1 MSKDFNV
8 FDSLGSFAPKF
19 SQGEEI
25 CRDPYELV
33 PSNNNFYSPQV
44 INELAES
51 ILQFGQ
57 LQPAVID
64 NRDGKDYVIA
74 GHTRRLAMIKLI
86 EEGHEEFRKMKCQYL
101 PRKEIEDKFGEDADL
116 AIELIE
122 MQTNLYREK
131 SDWEKM
137 QEVIRTEEI
146 VKKMK
151 TSGRLRDNVQKIL
164 KVSGGQQGRFHA
176 IHTNLCEQLTA
187 EFKENRIKGTVA
199 YELSKLSPEFQKQA
213 CEIFQRDGNISLE
226 DAKKLQAQE
235 NAEKDVPGQMSIAQA
250 TGQLRPQADTT
261 PIDVETQIKRLYD
274 KAQKR
279 LKERVENRDKM
290 MVPLRLR
297 DLYNGSRVQNGYLN
311 YKAEKACII
320 FNPDSEEEKEIHWN
334 DLADILIQKYGK
346 KPKPVKTTT
355 IDAPEPAIALTESAA
370 VKAFCEAYPKKLKTI
385 MRICRRC
392 KDNGEAAKAVQLDFA
407 PGGFS
412 AVGGGKVNYKFMSFS
427 AGLEI
432 EVNNERVSM
441 KYGRLIVEAKNLYD
455 PFSPEFDIETKKPVK
470 MTTIDAPEKP
480 EKKEANAGKCIHRE
494 GFTCTLEEAQKT
506 IAGDGENC
514 NRKCCWSCEKHG
526 TCGYECN
533 ASAHRPAENI
543 PEKSCQSAAETPDE
557 KQQEDHFVDLNKTVK
572 HLRNTDK
579 IPDAWT
585 EDLKDIPVPT
595 NVEIIGYL
603 YDEERKLKEFLE
615 IEKEESGLPY
625 MTILKQQLIVGGLR
639 IIKNL
644 VEDCKEEPEELE
656 QPTLPTMKNNDQRK
670 EWLRNYKSWGLWY
683 EDKNTGIKY
692 YKYDFANGARLI
704 AEEYEP
710 DLGIN
715 KSWWAS
721 SVTESY
727 YMHLVGGPEPDQAGG
742 APKWTYHTRYNKY
755 PNSESE
761 LVEFLKEI
769 QK

>member
-1 MSKDFNV
+1 MAKDFSV
-8 FDSLGSFAPKF
+8 FDSLGDFAPKLD
-19 SQGEEI
+19 QNEEI
-25 CRDPYELV
+25 YRDPYELI

-44 INELAES
+44 VDELAES

-57 LQPAVID
+57 LQPVVID
-64 NRDGKDYVIA
+64 SRDGKDYVIA

-86 EEGHEEFRKMKCQYL
+86 EEGHEKFRKMKCQYL

-131 SDWEKM
+131 TDWEKM

-176 IHTNLCEQLTA
+176 IHSNLYGQLME
-187 EFKENRIKGTVA
+187 EFKENRIKGSVA
-199 YELSKLSPEFQKQA
+199 YELSKLSAEFQKQA
-213 CEIFQRDGNISLE
+213 CEIFQRDGNLSLE
-226 DAKKLQAQE
+226 DTKKLQAQE
-235 NAEKDVPGQMSIAQA
+235 NAEKSIPGQMSIAQA
-250 TGQLRPQADTT
+250 TGQLRPTADTT
-261 PIDVETQIKRLYD
+261 PINVDTQIKRLYD

-290 MVPLRLR
+290 MVPMRLR

-311 YKAEKACII
+311 YRAEKSCIV
-320 FNPDSEEEKEIHWN
+320 FNPDSEQEKELHWN

-346 KPKPVKTTT
+346 EPRPVKMTT
-355 IDAPEPAIALTESAA
+355 IDAPEPVITLTESAA

-412 AVGGGKVNYKFMSFS
+412 SSSGSNVNYSFMSFT

-432 EVNNERVSM
+432 EVNSEKVSM

-455 PFSPEFDIETKKPVK
+455 PFSPEFDIEPKKPEIK
-470 MTTIDAPEKP
+470 NDEGPA
-480 EKKEANAGKCIHRE
+480 KCITGQSE
-494 GFTCTLEEAQKT
+494 SGLCGAAAYCSQEY
-506 IAGDGENC
+506 NC
-514 NRKCCWSCEKHG
+514 CSQCPDDCNSRCEW
-526 TCGYECN
+526 
-533 ASAHRPAENI
+533 I
-543 PEKSCQSAAETPDE
+543 LEKSCQSAAETPDK
-557 KQQEDHFVDLNKTVK
+557 KQQEDHFVEANKMVK

-579 IPDAWT
+579 IPDAWP

-595 NVEIIGYL
+595 DVEITGYL
-603 YDEERKLKEFLE
+603 YDEERRLKEFLE
-615 IEKEESGLPY
+615 TEKEDPGLPH
-625 MTILKQQLIVGGLR
+625 MAILKQQLIVGGLR

-644 VEDCKEEPEELE
+644 VEDCKEEPEESE
-656 QPTLPTMKNNDQRK
+656 QPPLPIMRNNDQRK
-670 EWLRNYKSWGLWY
+670 EWLKNYKAWGLWY
-683 EDKNTGIKY
+683 TDNHTGVKY
-692 YKYDFANGARLI
+692 YKYDFENGARLI
-704 AEEYEP
+704 VEEYEKESLP
-710 DLGIN
+710 EN
-715 KSWWAS
+715 SWY
-721 SVTESY
+721 VPKEPY
-727 YMHLVGGPEPDQAGG
+727 YMHLIGGPEPDRKDGI
-742 APKWTYHTRYNKY
+742 PKWTYHSKYNKY
-755 PNSESE
+755 PNSETE

>member
-1 MSKDFNV
+1 MAKDFSV
-8 FDSLGSFAPKF
+8 FDSLGDFAPKLD
-19 SQGEEI
+19 QNEEI
-25 CRDPYELV
+25 YRDPYELI

-44 INELAES
+44 VDELAES

-64 NRDGKDYVIA
+64 SRDGKDYVIA

-131 SDWEKM
+131 TDWEKM

-176 IHTNLCEQLTA
+176 IHSNLHGQLME
-187 EFKENRIKGTVA
+187 EFKENRIKGSVA
-199 YELSKLSPEFQKQA
+199 YELSKLSAEFQKQA
-213 CEIFQRDGNISLE
+213 CEIFQRDGNLSLE
-226 DAKKLQAQE
+226 DTKKLQAQE
-235 NAEKDVPGQMSIAQA
+235 NAEKSIPGQMSIAQA
-250 TGQLRPQADTT
+250 TGQLRPTADTT
-261 PIDVETQIKRLYD
+261 PINVDTQIKRLYD

-290 MVPLRLR
+290 MVPMRLR

-311 YKAEKACII
+311 YRAEKSCIV
-320 FNPDSEEEKEIHWN
+320 FNPDSEQEKELHWN

-346 KPKPVKTTT
+346 EPRPVKMTT
-355 IDAPEPAIALTESAA
+355 IDAPEAVVTLTESAA

-392 KDNGEAAKAVQLDFA
+392 KDNGEAAKAVQMDFA

-412 AVGGGKVNYKFMSFS
+412 SSSGSNVNYSFMSFT

-432 EVNNERVSM
+432 EVNSEKVSM
-441 KYGRLIVEAKNLYD
+441 KYGRLIVEAKNLHD
-455 PFSPEFDIETKKPVK
+455 PFSPEFDMEPKKS
-470 MTTIDAPEKP
+470 
-480 EKKEANAGKCIHRE
+480 EAKDE
-494 GFTCTLEEAQKT
+494 
-506 IAGDGENC
+506 
-514 NRKCCWSCEKHG
+514 
-526 TCGYECN
+526 
-533 ASAHRPAENI
+533 I

-557 KQQEDHFVDLNKTVK
+557 KQQEDHSGDLTEMGR

-579 IPDAWT
+579 IPDAWP

-603 YDEERKLKEFLE
+603 YDEERRLKEFLE
-615 IEKEESGLPY
+615 TEKEDPGLPH
-625 MTILKQQLIVGGLR
+625 MAILKQQLIVGGLR

-644 VEDCKEEPEELE
+644 VEDCKEEPEESE
-656 QPTLPTMKNNDQRK
+656 RPPLPIMKNNDQRK

-683 EDKNTGIKY
+683 EDKNVGIKY

-704 AEEYEP
+704 VEEFAP
-710 DLGIN
+710 DPSE
-715 KSWWAS
+715 KSQWY
-721 SVTESY
+721 TPGEHH
-727 YMHLVGGPEPDQAGG
+727 YMHLVGGPKPECKNDRG
-742 APKWTYHTRYNKY
+742 WSYHSRYNKY
-755 PNSESE
+755 PNSETE

>member
-1 MSKDFNV
+1 MAKDFSV
-8 FDSLGSFAPKF
+8 FDSLGDFAPKLD
-19 SQGEEI
+19 QNEEI
-25 CRDPYELV
+25 YRDPYELI

-44 INELAES
+44 VDELAES

-64 NRDGKDYVIA
+64 SRDGKDYVIA

-131 SDWEKM
+131 TDWEKM

-151 TSGRLRDNVQKIL
+151 TSGRVRDNVQKIL

-176 IHTNLCEQLTA
+176 IHANLYGQLME
-187 EFKENRIKGTVA
+187 EFKENRIKGSVA
-199 YELSKLSPEFQKQA
+199 YELSKLSAEFQKQA
-213 CEIFQRDGNISLE
+213 CEIFQRDGNLSLE
-226 DAKKLQAQE
+226 DTKKLQAQE
-235 NAEKDVPGQMSIAQA
+235 NAEKSIPGQMSIAQA
-250 TGQLRPQADTT
+250 TGQLRPTADTT
-261 PIDVETQIKRLYD
+261 PINVDTQIKRLYD

-290 MVPLRLR
+290 MVPMRLR

-311 YKAEKACII
+311 YRAEKSCIV
-320 FNPDSEEEKEIHWN
+320 FNPDSEQEKELHWN

-346 KPKPVKTTT
+346 
-355 IDAPEPAIALTESAA
+355 EP
-370 VKAFCEAYPKKLKTI
+370 
-385 MRICRRC
+385 R
-392 KDNGEAAKAVQLDFA
+392 
-407 PGGFS
+407 
-412 AVGGGKVNYKFMSFS
+412 
-427 AGLEI
+427 
-432 EVNNERVSM
+432 
-441 KYGRLIVEAKNLYD
+441 
-455 PFSPEFDIETKKPVK
+455 PVK
-470 MTTIDAPEKP
+470 MTTIDAPEP
-480 EKKEANAGKCIHRE
+480 AA
-494 GFTCTLEEAQKT
+494 TLTE
-506 IAGDGENC
+506 
-514 NRKCCWSCEKHG
+514 
-526 TCGYECN
+526 
-533 ASAHRPAENI
+533 
-543 PEKSCQSAAETPDE
+543 SAAEIPDE

-579 IPDAWT
+579 IPDAWP

-603 YDEERKLKEFLE
+603 YDEERRLKEFLE
-615 IEKEESGLPY
+615 TEKEDPGLPH
-625 MTILKQQLIVGGLR
+625 MAILKQQLIVGGLR

-644 VEDCKEEPEELE
+644 VEDCKEEPEESE
-656 QPTLPTMKNNDQRK
+656 QPPLPIMKNNDQRK

-683 EDKNTGIKY
+683 EDKNVGIKY

-704 AEEYEP
+704 VEEFAP
-710 DLGIN
+710 DPSE
-715 KSWWAS
+715 KSQWY
-721 SVTESY
+721 TPGEHH
-727 YMHLVGGPEPDQAGG
+727 YMHLIGGPKPECKNGRG
-742 APKWTYHTRYNKY
+742 WSYHSRYNKY

>member
-1 MSKDFNV
+1 MAKDFSV
-8 FDSLGSFAPKF
+8 FDSLGDFAPKLD
-19 SQGEEI
+19 QNEEI
-25 CRDPYELV
+25 YRDPYELI

-44 INELAES
+44 VDELAES

-57 LQPAVID
+57 LQPVVID
-64 NRDGKDYVIA
+64 SRDGKDYVIA

-86 EEGHEEFRKMKCQYL
+86 EEGHEKFRKMKCQYL

-131 SDWEKM
+131 TDWEKM

-176 IHTNLCEQLTA
+176 IHSNLHGQLME
-187 EFKENRIKGTVA
+187 EFKENRIKGSVA
-199 YELSKLSPEFQKQA
+199 YELSKLSAEFQKQA
-213 CEIFQRDGNISLE
+213 CEIFQRDGNLSLE
-226 DAKKLQAQE
+226 DTKKLQAQE
-235 NAEKDVPGQMSIAQA
+235 NAEKSIPGQMSIAQA
-250 TGQLRPQADTT
+250 TGQLRPTADTT
-261 PIDVETQIKRLYD
+261 PINVDTQIKRLYD

-290 MVPLRLR
+290 MVPMRLR

-311 YKAEKACII
+311 YRAEKSCIV
-320 FNPDSEEEKEIHWN
+320 FNPDSEQEKELHWN

-346 KPKPVKTTT
+346 EPRPVKMTT
-355 IDAPEPAIALTESAA
+355 IDAPEPVITLTESAA

-407 PGGFS
+407 PAGFS
-412 AVGGGKVNYKFMSFS
+412 SSSGNDVNYSFMSFTT
-427 AGLEI
+427 GLEI
-432 EVNNERVSM
+432 EVNSEKVSM
-441 KYGRLIVEAKNLYD
+441 KYGRLIVEVKNLYD
-455 PFSPEFDIETKKPVK
+455 PFSSEFDIESKKQETK
-470 MTTIDAPEKP
+470 DE
-480 EKKEANAGKCIHRE
+480 
-494 GFTCTLEEAQKT
+494 
-506 IAGDGENC
+506 
-514 NRKCCWSCEKHG
+514 
-526 TCGYECN
+526 
-533 ASAHRPAENI
+533 I

-557 KQQEDHFVDLNKTVK
+557 KQQEDHFVDLNKMVK

-579 IPDAWT
+579 IPDAWP
-585 EDLKDIPVPT
+585 EDLKDIPVPAD
-595 NVEIIGYL
+595 VEIIGYL
-603 YDEERKLKEFLE
+603 YDEERRLKEFLE
-615 IEKEESGLPY
+615 TEKEDPGLPH
-625 MTILKQQLIVGGLR
+625 MAILKQQLIVGGLR

-644 VEDCKEEPEELE
+644 VEDCKEEPEESE
-656 QPTLPTMKNNDQRK
+656 QPPLPFMKNNDQRK

-683 EDKNTGIKY
+683 EDKNVGIKY

-704 AEEYEP
+704 VEEFAP
-710 DLGIN
+710 DPSE
-715 KSWWAS
+715 KSQWY
-721 SVTESY
+721 TPGERH
-727 YMHLVGGPEPDQAGG
+727 YMHLVGGPKPEYKNDKG
-742 APKWTYHTRYNKY
+742 WNYHSRYNKY
-755 PNSESE
+755 QNSETE

>member
-1 MSKDFNV
+1 MAKDFSV
-8 FDSLGSFAPKF
+8 FDSLGDFAPKLD
-19 SQGEEI
+19 QNEEI
-25 CRDPYELV
+25 YRDPYELI

-44 INELAES
+44 VDELAES

-64 NRDGKDYVIA
+64 SRDGKDYVIA

-131 SDWEKM
+131 TDWEKM

-151 TSGRLRDNVQKIL
+151 TSGRVRDNVQKIL

-176 IHTNLCEQLTA
+176 IHANLYGQLME
-187 EFKENRIKGTVA
+187 EFKENRIKGSVA
-199 YELSKLSPEFQKQA
+199 YELSKLSAEFQKQA
-213 CEIFQRDGNISLE
+213 CEIFQRDGNLSLE
-226 DAKKLQAQE
+226 DTKKLQAQE
-235 NAEKDVPGQMSIAQA
+235 NAEKSIPGQMSTAQA
-250 TGQLRPQADTT
+250 TGQLRPTADTT
-261 PIDVETQIKRLYD
+261 PINVDTQIKRLYD

-290 MVPLRLR
+290 MVPMRLR

-311 YKAEKACII
+311 YRAEKSCIV
-320 FNPDSEEEKEIHWN
+320 FNPDSGQEKELHWN
-334 DLADILIQKYGK
+334 DLADILIQQYGK
-346 KPKPVKTTT
+346 TPKPVRMTT
-355 IDAPEPAIALTESAA
+355 IDAPEAVVTLTESAA

-392 KDNGEAAKAVQLDFA
+392 RDNAEAAKAVQMDFA

-412 AVGGGKVNYKFMSFS
+412 SSSGSNVNYSFMSFT

-432 EVNNERVSM
+432 EVNSEKVSM

-455 PFSPEFDIETKKPVK
+455 PLSPEFDMEPKKPEVK
-470 MTTIDAPEKP
+470 DDGGPA
-480 EKKEANAGKCIHRE
+480 KCIT
-494 GFTCTLEEAQKT
+494 GQSGSGLCGAAAYCDKKYTCCSQCP
-506 IAGDGENC
+506 DDC
-514 NRKCCWSCEKHG
+514 NSRCEW
-526 TCGYECN
+526 
-533 ASAHRPAENI
+533 I
-543 PEKSCQSAAETPDE
+543 LEKSCQPAAETPDE
-557 KQQEDHFVDLNKTVK
+557 KQREDHFVDLNKMVK

-579 IPDAWT
+579 IPDAWP

-595 NVEIIGYL
+595 DVEITGYL
-603 YDEERKLKEFLE
+603 YDEERRLKEFFE
-615 IEKEESGLPY
+615 VEKEDPGLPH

-692 YKYDFANGARLI
+692 YKYDFTNGARLI
-704 AEEYEP
+704 VEEYAP
-710 DLGIN
+710 DQGEQ
-715 KSWWAS
+715 KSWWVS
-721 SVTESY
+721 KTKESY
-727 YMHLVGGPEPDQAGG
+727 YMHLVGGPEPNRKDGI
-742 APKWTYHTRYNKY
+742 PKWSYHSKYNKY
-755 PNSESE
+755 QNSETE

>member
-1 MSKDFNV
+1 MAKDFSV
-8 FDSLGSFAPKF
+8 FDSLGDFAPKLD
-19 SQGEEI
+19 QNEEI
-25 CRDPYELV
+25 YRDPYELI

-44 INELAES
+44 VDELAES

-57 LQPAVID
+57 LQPVVID
-64 NRDGKDYVIA
+64 SRDGKDYVIA

-86 EEGHEEFRKMKCQYL
+86 EEGHEKFRKMKCQYL

-131 SDWEKM
+131 TDWEKM

-176 IHTNLCEQLTA
+176 IHSNLHGQLME
-187 EFKENRIKGTVA
+187 EFKENRIKGSVA
-199 YELSKLSPEFQKQA
+199 YELSKLSAEFQKQA
-213 CEIFQRDGNISLE
+213 CEIFQRDGNLSLE
-226 DAKKLQAQE
+226 DTKKLQAQE
-235 NAEKDVPGQMSIAQA
+235 NAEKSIPGQMSIAQA
-250 TGQLRPQADTT
+250 TGQLRPTADTT
-261 PIDVETQIKRLYD
+261 PINVDTQIKRLYD

-290 MVPLRLR
+290 MVPMRLR

-311 YKAEKACII
+311 YRAEKSCIV
-320 FNPDSEEEKEIHWN
+320 FNPDSEQEKELHWN

-346 KPKPVKTTT
+346 EPRPVKMTT
-355 IDAPEPAIALTESAA
+355 IDAPESVITLTESAA

-407 PGGFS
+407 PAGFS
-412 AVGGGKVNYKFMSFS
+412 SSSGNDVNYSFMSFTT
-427 AGLEI
+427 GLEI
-432 EVNNERVSM
+432 EVNSEKVSM

-455 PFSPEFDIETKKPVK
+455 PFSSEFDIESKKQETK
-470 MTTIDAPEKP
+470 DE
-480 EKKEANAGKCIHRE
+480 
-494 GFTCTLEEAQKT
+494 
-506 IAGDGENC
+506 
-514 NRKCCWSCEKHG
+514 
-526 TCGYECN
+526 
-533 ASAHRPAENI
+533 I

-557 KQQEDHFVDLNKTVK
+557 KQQEDHFVDLNKMVK

-579 IPDAWT
+579 IPDAWP

-595 NVEIIGYL
+595 DVEIIGYL
-603 YDEERKLKEFLE
+603 YDEERRLKEFLE
-615 IEKEESGLPY
+615 TEKEDPGLPH
-625 MTILKQQLIVGGLR
+625 MAILKQQLIVGGLR

-644 VEDCKEEPEELE
+644 VEDCKEEPEESE
-656 QPTLPTMKNNDQRK
+656 QPPLPIMKNNDQRK

-683 EDKNTGIKY
+683 EDKNVGIKY

-704 AEEYEP
+704 VEEFAP
-710 DLGIN
+710 DPSE
-715 KSWWAS
+715 KSQWY
-721 SVTESY
+721 TPGERH
-727 YMHLVGGPEPDQAGG
+727 YMHLVGGPKPEYKNDKG
-742 APKWTYHTRYNKY
+742 WNYHSRYNKY
-755 PNSESE
+755 QNSETE

>member
-1 MSKDFNV
+1 MAKDFSV
-8 FDSLGSFAPKF
+8 FDSLGDFAPKLD
-19 SQGEEI
+19 QNEEI
-25 CRDPYELV
+25 YRDPYELI

-44 INELAES
+44 VDELAES

-64 NRDGKDYVIA
+64 SRDGKDYVIA

-101 PRKEIEDKFGEDADL
+101 PRKKIEDKFGEYADL

-131 SDWEKM
+131 TDWEKM

-151 TSGRLRDNVQKIL
+151 TSGRVRDNVQKIL

-176 IHTNLCEQLTA
+176 IHANLYGQLME
-187 EFKENRIKGTVA
+187 EFKENRIKGSIA
-199 YELSKLSPEFQKQA
+199 YELSKLSVEFQKQA
-213 CEIFQRDGNISLE
+213 CEIFQRDGNLSLE
-226 DAKKLQAQE
+226 DTKKLQAQE
-235 NAEKDVPGQMSIAQA
+235 NAEKSISGQMSIAQA
-250 TGQLRPQADTT
+250 TGQLRPTADTT
-261 PIDVETQIKRLYD
+261 PINVDTQIKRLYD

-290 MVPLRLR
+290 MVPMRLR

-311 YKAEKACII
+311 YRAEKSCIV
-320 FNPDSEEEKEIHWN
+320 FNPDSEQEKELHWN

-346 KPKPVKTTT
+346 EPRPVKMTT
-355 IDAPEPAIALTESAA
+355 IDAPEAVVTLTESAA

-407 PGGFS
+407 PYGFS
-412 AVGGGKVNYKFMSFS
+412 SSSGSNVNYSFMSFT

-432 EVNNERVSM
+432 EVNSEKVSM

-455 PFSPEFDIETKKPVK
+455 PLSPEFDIEPKKPEVK
-470 MTTIDAPEKP
+470 DDGGPA
-480 EKKEANAGKCIHRE
+480 KCITGQSGSGLCGATAYCDE
-494 GFTCTLEEAQKT
+494 KYTCCSQCP
-506 IAGDGENC
+506 DDC
-514 NRKCCWSCEKHG
+514 NSR
-526 TCGYECN
+526 CGW
-533 ASAHRPAENI
+533 I
-543 PEKSCQSAAETPDE
+543 PEKNCQPAAETPDE
-557 KQQEDHFVDLNKTVK
+557 KQQEDHSGDSTEMEK
-572 HLRNTDK
+572 HLGNTDK
-579 IPDAWT
+579 IPDAWP

-603 YDEERKLKEFLE
+603 YDEERRLKEFLE
-615 IEKEESGLPY
+615 TEKGDPGLPH
-625 MTILKQQLIVGGLR
+625 MAILKQQLIVGGLR

-644 VEDCKEEPEELE
+644 VEDCKEEPEESE
-656 QPTLPTMKNNDQRK
+656 QPPLPIMKNNDQRK
-670 EWLRNYKSWGLWY
+670 EWLRDYKSWGLWY
-683 EDKNTGIKY
+683 EDKNVGIKY

-704 AEEYEP
+704 VEEFAP
-710 DLGIN
+710 DPSEKSQWYTLG
-715 KSWWAS
+715 
-721 SVTESY
+721 EHH
-727 YMHLVGGPEPDQAGG
+727 YMHLVGGPKPECKNDRG
-742 APKWTYHTRYNKY
+742 WSYHSRYNKY
-755 PNSESE
+755 PNSETE

>member
-1 MSKDFNV
+1 MAKDFSV
-8 FDSLGSFAPKF
+8 FDSLGDFAPKLD
-19 SQGEEI
+19 QNEEI
-25 CRDPYELV
+25 YRDPYELI

-44 INELAES
+44 VDELAES

-64 NRDGKDYVIA
+64 SRDGKDYVIA

-101 PRKEIEDKFGEDADL
+101 PRKEIEDKFGEYADL

-131 SDWEKM
+131 TDWEKM

-151 TSGRLRDNVQKIL
+151 TSGRVRDNIQKIL

-176 IHTNLCEQLTA
+176 IHANLCGQLME
-187 EFKENRIKGTVA
+187 EFKENRIKGSVA
-199 YELSKLSPEFQKQA
+199 YELSKLSAEFQKQA
-213 CEIFQRDGNISLE
+213 CEIFQRDGNLSLE
-226 DAKKLQAQE
+226 DTKKLQAQE
-235 NAEKDVPGQMSIAQA
+235 NAEKSIPGQMSIAQA
-250 TGQLRPQADTT
+250 TGQLRPTADTT
-261 PIDVETQIKRLYD
+261 PINVDTQIKRLYD

-290 MVPLRLR
+290 MVPMRLR

-311 YKAEKACII
+311 YRAEKSCIV
-320 FNPDSEEEKEIHWN
+320 FNPDSEQEKELHWN

-346 KPKPVKTTT
+346 EPRPVKMTT
-355 IDAPEPAIALTESAA
+355 IDAPEPIITLTESEA
-370 VKAFCEAYPKKLKTI
+370 VKAFCEAYPEKLKTI

-392 KDNGEAAKAVQLDFA
+392 KDNGEAAKAVQKEIAPYGYHAVSGSKVEYAFMGFA
-407 PGGFS
+407 
-412 AVGGGKVNYKFMSFS
+412 

-432 EVNNERVSM
+432 TVKKEKVSM

-455 PFSPEFDIETKKPVK
+455 PFSQEFDMKPKQPETKDDGGP
-470 MTTIDAPEKP
+470 A
-480 EKKEANAGKCIHRE
+480 KCIT
-494 GFTCTLEEAQKT
+494 GQSGSGLCGAAAYCDKKYTCCSQCP
-506 IAGDGENC
+506 DDC
-514 NRKCCWSCEKHG
+514 NSR
-526 TCGYECN
+526 CGW
-533 ASAHRPAENI
+533 I

-557 KQQEDHFVDLNKTVK
+557 KQQEDHSGDLTEMVK

-579 IPDAWT
+579 IPDAWP

-595 NVEIIGYL
+595 DVEITGYL
-603 YDEERKLKEFLE
+603 YDEERRLKEFFE
-615 IEKEESGLPY
+615 VEKEDPGLPH

-644 VEDCKEEPEELE
+644 VKDCREEPEESE
-656 QPTLPTMKNNDQRK
+656 QPSLPIMKNNDQRK

-683 EDKNTGIKY
+683 EDKNVGIKY
-692 YKYDFANGARLI
+692 YKYDFTNGARLI
-704 AEEYEP
+704 VEEFAP
-710 DLGIN
+710 DPSE
-715 KSWWAS
+715 KSQWY
-721 SVTESY
+721 TPGERH
-727 YMHLVGGPEPDQAGG
+727 YMHLVGGPKPEYKNDRG
-742 APKWTYHTRYNKY
+742 WSYHSRYNKY
-755 PNSESE
+755 QNSETE